1 MGPNP
6 NTHERTDLNTIRIV
20 STNYA
25 ALMDNRKKHSSANV
39 ILHILYRLTAF
50 SCYLLYLVGLTVP
63 FSKVTQCMN
72 GLLPILR
79 AMDTQAITYPY
90 SFLQL
95 LGMGT
100 DSTGSTFAFLEYLY
114 DKLFRHL
121 EWNPFII
128 KNSSGDEGGGFVFN
142 R

>member
-1 MGPNP
+1 
-6 NTHERTDLNTIRIV
+6 
-20 STNYA
+20 
-25 ALMDNRKKHSSANV
+25 
-39 ILHILYRLTAF
+39 
-50 SCYLLYLVGLTVP
+50 
-63 FSKVTQCMN
+63 MN

-100 DSTGSTFAFLEYLY
+100 DSPGNPFAFLEYLY

-121 EWNPFII
+121 EWNHF
-128 KNSSGDEGGGFVFN
+128 FN
-142 R
+142 QK